1 MIKLNRESRKTTTE
15 ELTMVEMDN
24 VAGGDSAI
32 LALVKEVGLEAALH
46 GITISTG
53 PLR

>member
-1 MIKLNRESRKTTTE
+1 MTKLNNEIRELNIN
-15 ELTMVEMDN
+15 ELTIEEMDN
-24 VAGGDSAI
+24 VTGGDSAI